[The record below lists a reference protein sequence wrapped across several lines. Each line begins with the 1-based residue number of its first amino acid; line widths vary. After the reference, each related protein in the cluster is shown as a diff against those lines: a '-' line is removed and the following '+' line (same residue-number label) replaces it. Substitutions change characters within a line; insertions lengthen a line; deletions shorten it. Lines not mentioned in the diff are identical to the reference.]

1 MTETIVKNGQTIPL
15 KIKRLGI
22 NGEGIGYFKRLIIF
36 VPYALPKEEVLVKIT
51 KATPRYAEAQLI
63 KVKKQSKDRVVAPCP
78 VYYECG
84 GCQLQHLAYQAQ
96 LDFKKDL
103 LMQALEKFK
112 PAGFRSYELRPT
124 IGMEEP
130 WHYRN
135 KAQFQLRKNKKTQQ
149 IEAGLYQANSHELV
163 PLIDCLVQEPQ
174 TQKVMNTVVELLN
187 KYDLPIY
194 DERSNSGIF
203 RTIMVRVGI
212 KTGELQV
219 VFITRSRKF
228 PQKNAIIRDINQQL
242 PEVVSIMQNVQP
254 AKTSLVMG
262 DETIHLWGKDAI
274 EEHLNEVTFDLSPR
288 AFFQLNP
295 QQTEV
300 LYNEGIKALAI
311 QPNET
316 IVDAYCGVGTI
327 GLSVAKQ
334 AREIRGMD
342 VIPQAI
348 DDARKNAQR
357 LGYTNT
363 HYEVGTAEELLPKWL
378 EEGFEPDGII
388 VDPPRT
394 GLDPQ
399 LIQSILNYPPTKL
412 VYISCNV
419 STLARDLGQLSKK
432 FKVEYLQSVDMFPQ
446 TARCEVVVKLTR
458 RSSVTS
464 KN

>member
-51 KATPRYAEAQLI
+51 KATPRYAEGQLVKI
-63 KVKKQSKDRVVAPCP
+63 KKESKDRVVAPCP

-84 GCQLQHLAYQAQ
+84 GCQLQHLAYHAQ

-103 LMQALEKFK
+103 LLQSLEKFK
-112 PAGFRSYELRPT
+112 PEGYRSYQLRPT
-124 IGMEEP
+124 IGMSDP
-130 WHYRN
+130 WRYRN
-135 KAQFQLRKNKKTQQ
+135 KAQFQLRKNKKTQK

-163 PLIDCLVQEPQ
+163 SLTDCLVQEPR
-174 TQKVMNTVVELLN
+174 TQKVMNTVVTLLN

-219 VFITRSRKF
+219 VFITRSQKF
-228 PQKNAIIRDINQQL
+228 PQKNALIREINQRL

-254 AKTSLVMG
+254 NKTSLVMG
-262 DETIHLWGKDAI
+262 DETLHLWGKEAI

-295 QQTEV
+295 QQTEI
-300 LYNEGIKALAI
+300 LYGEGIKALAV

-334 AREIRGMD
+334 AKEIRGMD
-342 VIPQAI
+342 TVPQAI
-348 DDARKNAQR
+348 ADARKNAAR
-357 LGYTNT
+357 LNYHNT

-378 EEGFEPDGII
+378 KEGFKPDSII

-399 LIQSILNYPPTKL
+399 LIQAILAYPPRKL

-419 STLARDLGQLSKK
+419 STLARDLVELSKK
-432 FKVEYLQSVDMFPQ
+432 FHVEYLQSVDMFPQ
-446 TARCEVVVKLTR
+446 TARCEVVVKLT
-458 RSSVTS
+458 
-464 KN
+464 KK

>member
-51 KATPRYAEAQLI
+51 KATPRYAEARLI

-112 PAGFRSYELRPT
+112 PAGFRSYKLRPT

-219 VFITRSRKF
+219 VFITRSQKF

-334 AREIRGMD
+334 AKEIRGMD

-458 RSSVTS
+458 RSSVIS

>member
-51 KATPRYAEAQLI
+51 KATPRYAEGQLVKI
-63 KVKKQSKDRVVAPCP
+63 KKESKDRVVAPCP

-84 GCQLQHLAYQAQ
+84 GCQLQHLAYHAQ

-103 LMQALEKFK
+103 LLQSLEKFK
-112 PAGFRSYELRPT
+112 PEGYRSYQLRPT
-124 IGMEEP
+124 IGMSDP

-135 KAQFQLRKNKKTQQ
+135 KAQFQLRKNKKTQK

-163 PLIDCLVQEPQ
+163 PLTDCLVQEPR
-174 TQKVMNTVVELLN
+174 TQKVMNTVVTLLN

-194 DERSNSGIF
+194 DERSNIGIF

-228 PQKNAIIRDINQQL
+228 PQKNVLIREINQRL

-254 AKTSLVMG
+254 NKTSLVMG
-262 DETIHLWGKDAI
+262 DETLHLWGKEAI
-274 EEHLNEVTFDLSPR
+274 EEHISEVTFDLSPR

-295 QQTEV
+295 QQTEI
-300 LYNEGIKALAI
+300 LYGEGIKALAI

-334 AREIRGMD
+334 AKEIRGMD
-342 VIPQAI
+342 TVPQAI
-348 DDARKNAQR
+348 ADARKNAER
-357 LGYTNT
+357 LGYQNT
-363 HYEVGTAEELLPKWL
+363 RYEVGTAEELLPKWL
-378 EEGFEPDGII
+378 KEGFKPDGII
-388 VDPPRT
+388 VDPPRN

-399 LIQSILNYPPTKL
+399 LIQAILAYPPTKL

-419 STLARDLGQLSKK
+419 STLARDLVELSKK
-432 FKVEYLQSVDMFPQ
+432 FQVEYLQSVDMFPQ
-446 TARCEVVVKLTR
+446 TARCEVVVKLT
-458 RSSVTS
+458 
-464 KN
+464 KK

>member
-51 KATPRYAEAQLI
+51 KATPRYAEGQLVKI
-63 KVKKQSKDRVVAPCP
+63 KKESKDRVVAPCP

-84 GCQLQHLAYQAQ
+84 GCQLQHLAYHAQ

-103 LMQALEKFK
+103 LLQSLEKFK
-112 PAGFRSYELRPT
+112 PEGYRSYQLRPT
-124 IGMEEP
+124 IGMSDP
-130 WHYRN
+130 WRYRN
-135 KAQFQLRKNKKTQQ
+135 KAQFQLRKNKKTQK

-163 PLIDCLVQEPQ
+163 SLTDCLVQEPR
-174 TQKVMNTVVELLN
+174 TQKVMNTVVTLLN

-219 VFITRSRKF
+219 VFITRSQKF
-228 PQKNAIIRDINQQL
+228 PQKNALIREINQRL

-254 AKTSLVMG
+254 NKTSLVMG
-262 DETIHLWGKDAI
+262 DETLHLWGKEAI

-295 QQTEV
+295 QQTEI
-300 LYNEGIKALAI
+300 LYGEGIKALAV

-334 AREIRGMD
+334 AKEIRGMD
-342 VIPQAI
+342 TVPQAI
-348 DDARKNAQR
+348 ADARKNAAR
-357 LGYTNT
+357 LNYHNT

-378 EEGFEPDGII
+378 KEGFKPDSII

-399 LIQSILNYPPTKL
+399 LIQATLAYPPRKL

-419 STLARDLGQLSKK
+419 STLARDLVELSKK
-432 FKVEYLQSVDMFPQ
+432 FHVEYLQSVDMFPQ
-446 TARCEVVVKLTR
+446 TARCEVVVKLT
-458 RSSVTS
+458 
-464 KN
+464 KK

>member
-51 KATPRYAEAQLI
+51 KATPRYAEGQLI
-63 KVKKQSKDRVVAPCP
+63 KIKKESKDRVVAPCP

-84 GCQLQHLAYQAQ
+84 GCQLQHLAYHAQ

-103 LMQALEKFK
+103 LLQSLEKFK
-112 PAGFRSYELRPT
+112 PEGFRSYQLRPT
-124 IGMEEP
+124 IGMSDP

-135 KAQFQLRKNKKTQQ
+135 KAQFQLRKNKKTKK
-149 IEAGLYQANSHELV
+149 IEAGLYQANSHKLV
-163 PLIDCLVQEPQ
+163 PLTDCLVQQPR
-174 TQKVMNTVVELLN
+174 TQEVMNTVVTLLN

-228 PQKNAIIRDINQQL
+228 PQKNALIREINQRL

-254 AKTSLVMG
+254 NKTSLVMG
-262 DETIHLWGKDAI
+262 DETLHLWGKEAI
-274 EEHLNEVTFDLSPR
+274 EEHINEVTFDLSPR

-295 QQTEV
+295 QQTEI
-300 LYNEGIKALAI
+300 LYGEGIKALAI

-334 AREIRGMD
+334 AKEIRGMD
-342 VIPQAI
+342 TVPQAI
-348 DDARKNAQR
+348 ADARKNAER
-357 LGYTNT
+357 LGYQNT
-363 HYEVGTAEELLPKWL
+363 RYEVGTAEELLPKWL
-378 EEGFEPDGII
+378 KEGFKPDGII

-394 GLDPQ
+394 GLGPQ
-399 LIQSILNYPPTKL
+399 LIQAILAYPPTKL

-419 STLARDLGQLSKK
+419 STLARDLVELSKK
-432 FKVEYLQSVDMFPQ
+432 FQVEYLQSVDMFPQ
-446 TARCEVVVKLTR
+446 TARCEVVVKLT
-458 RSSVTS
+458 
-464 KN
+464 KK